1 MDGGG
6 GRLPVDGNCGR
17 PPADG
22 AAVRLRRT
30 ALGVGPGGRP
40 PRRTSVGSSDA
51 SGRLADA
58 AVDVRT
64 PDNLVRNEFRN
75 PARTHRWTA
84 QITSRHGQG
93 MLALFAPSNGK
104 EIRGFLGCVGY
115 YRRFIEGY
123 AKRAIPLTELLKKD
137 TEFEWTGNRQ
147 KAFEDLKIQLATAP
161 ILSSPDWTKDFH
173 VTIDASG
180 WCLGSILWQYDT
192 ERRESPFTTPVDK

>member
-1 MDGGG
+1 MDK
-6 GRLPVDGNCGR
+6 VK
-17 PPADG
+17 
-22 AAVRLRRT
+22 T
-30 ALGVGPGGRP
+30 
-40 PRRTSVGSSDA
+40 
-51 SGRLADA
+51 
-58 AVDVRT
+58 
-64 PDNLVRNEFRN
+64 
-75 PARTHRWTA
+75 
-84 QITSRHGQG
+84 
-93 MLALFAPSNGK
+93 MLALLAPSNVK

-180 WCLGSILWQYDT
+180 WCLGLILW
-192 ERRESPFTTPVDK
+192 